1 MFDTILSL
9 INENMTDKE
18 IDEIVNSDN
27 NQPKYKTD
35 ILELSKR
42 IKDGESIE
50 LISKEISQNSSCEKF
65 NIHVQKDL
73 EKLMEPFFDT
83 QFIRDWSFEKQREI
97 FDYFFENAIIRIS
110 SKDKMLENSGLK
122 ESEYNSIIRVLHTM
136 QTRIIIT
143 RFTKDFYMS
152 YFCEMFCFDQELLE
166 YIWALF
172 DDRRNEIMMYVI
184 MNSYEI
190 SKDIYETTLR
200 LYNIFVD
207 LLEDDE

>member
-18 IDEIVNSDN
+18 IHEIINSDN
-27 NQPKYKTD
+27 NQSKYKTD

-50 LISKEISQNSSCEKF
+50 SISKEIFHNSSCENF
-65 NIHVQKDL
+65 NIYVQKDL
-73 EKLMEPFFDT
+73 EKLVEPFFDT
-83 QFIRDWSFEKQREI
+83 QFIRDWNFEKQCEI
-97 FDYFFENAIIRIS
+97 FDYFFENAIIRVS
-110 SKDKMLENSGLK
+110 SKDKMQERSGLK
-122 ESEYNSIIRVLHTM
+122 EYELNTIMKVLHTI

-143 RFTKDFYMS
+143 RFTKDYFISRFY
-152 YFCEMFCFDQELLE
+152 EMFRFDQELLE
-166 YIWALF
+166 YIWTLF

-190 SKDIYETTLR
+190 SKEIYETTLR